1 MVEQKCYKLRI
12 GEQLEWEDGA
22 LLCVKKKNGK
32 FRLSVKNPKS
42 AVNNKNNREVFKK
55 EYEYVSRP
63 EKYVSIVRTEEGD
76 SRLMDLLN
84 GIYLTKDTVYIEESR
99 GDNFYLVR
107 DLLTN
112 KEVIWELKRKLR

>member
-12 GEQLEWEDGA
+12 GEKLEWEDGA
-22 LLCVKKKNGK
+22 LLCIKKKNGK